1 MEAFSEMRG
10 ILKDFEA
17 FKYIF
22 IEVEAFIK
30 LIVAEAFWPQSAP
43 VLNYSTKR
51 FYYPA
56 YRLAKLR

>member
-1 MEAFSEMRG
+1 MRG